1 MAFRRAVVISG
12 VLMLSAVGPVSA
24 QDKDDPLAQYRGSAR
39 IVLAFS
45 PAPDDQRLV
54 EQRRQFEA
62 LGQGARERDL
72 VFVEVVAGAAGA
84 EPLRHR
90 FGLPAGVFR
99 VVLVGKDG
107 TAKLGSQV
115 PLGAAQLYPVIDA
128 MPMRREETS
137 RAPRG

>member
-1 MAFRRAVVISG
+1 MVFGRAVVSGILLLSG
-12 VLMLSAVGPVSA
+12 VSHASA
-24 QDKDDPLAQYRGSAR
+24 QEGDDPLARYRGSAR
-39 IVLAFS
+39 VILAFA

-62 LGQGARERDL
+62 MGQGARERDL
-72 VFVEVVAGAAGA
+72 VLVEVLAGAAGA
-84 EPLRHR
+84 DALRHR
-90 FGLPAGVFR
+90 FGLPSGIFR

-128 MPMRREETS
+128 MPMRQEETS

>member
-1 MAFRRAVVISG
+1 MVFGRAIISG
-12 VLMLSAVGPVSA
+12 VLMLSGVGNVSA
-24 QDKDDPLAQYRGSAR
+24 QDVDDPLARYRGSAR
-39 IVLAFS
+39 VILAFA
-45 PAPDDQRLV
+45 PAADDQRLV

-62 LGQGARERDL
+62 MGKGARERDL

-84 EPLRHR
+84 DPLRHR

-107 TAKLGSQV
+107 GAKLGSQV

-128 MPMRREETS
+128 MPMRQEETS